1 MLEDASLVIL
11 NVFLLQIL
19 FHETNPSGLG
29 IDIHAYVFSNTVSLS
44 RSYSKFGK
52 QFKKILCGVSNTGKF
67 DSTVSLT
74 LIVKESELVGTFIT
88 NIPDR
93 KTLIRKYFC
102 TGIQGPDM

>member
-44 RSYSKFGK
+44 RSYSIVQYINLKWVRTHLK
-52 QFKKILCGVSNTGKF
+52 HN
-67 DSTVSLT
+67 LT
-74 LIVKESELVGTFIT
+74 H
-88 NIPDR
+88 
-93 KTLIRKYFC
+93 IR
-102 TGIQGPDM
+102 IQNS

>member
-44 RSYSKFGK
+44 RSYS
-52 QFKKILCGVSNTGKF
+52 
-67 DSTVSLT
+67 
-74 LIVKESELVGTFIT
+74 IVQY
-88 NIPDR
+88 
-93 KTLIRKYFC
+93 IR
-102 TGIQGPDM
+102 